1 MPGRLKKDYLI
12 NTIYILFTGLQYAYL
27 NNDSKSKGD
36 DISSQEPS
44 LQTSPQENGAP
55 ALSSKSAR
63 SEITLDELSDLYRNE
78 EEEQLRAERR
88 KSLAP
93 NSILSTS
100 NFSSNSTQQISSS
113 HAVQLRVSSASR
125 DDLSCKNNNNN
136 NNRPTKK
143 INRLS
148 RKYNVLFCK
157 IVSTFIGL

>member
-1 MPGRLKKDYLI
+1 M
-12 NTIYILFTGLQYAYL
+12 FSGLQYAYL
-27 NNDSKSKGD
+27 NNDSKSKLD
-36 DISSQEPS
+36 DASSQETS
-44 LQTSPQENGAP
+44 LQTSSQENGA

-78 EEEQLRAERR
+78 EEEQIRAERR

-93 NSILSTS
+93 NSILSTT
-100 NFSSNSTQQISSS
+100 NFTSNSTQQMSSS

-136 NNRPTKK
+136 NNGRPTKK

-148 RKYNVLFCK
+148 REFLNNNFPSQITIFNIMQKK
-157 IVSTFIGL
+157 